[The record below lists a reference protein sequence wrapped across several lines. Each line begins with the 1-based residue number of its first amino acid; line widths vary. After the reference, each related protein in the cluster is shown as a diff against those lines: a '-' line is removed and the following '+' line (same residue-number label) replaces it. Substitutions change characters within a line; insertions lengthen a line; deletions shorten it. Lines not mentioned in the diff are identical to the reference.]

1 MAQPAADS
9 RATDDA
15 EEDRCCPVCLEPP
28 EWVAAGR
35 CGHREVC
42 VSCAIRMRFFQNDRR
57 CCLCREFCPTVLV
70 TKSGKQEANFSKS
83 KTPPSPPSSCATG
96 RRAVGNKYFWY
107 LGGMAA
113 YFDDP
118 EQYDAARKKLYVEG
132 FKYS

>member
-1 MAQPAADS
+1 MAQPTADS
-9 RATDDA
+9 RAIDDA

-42 VSCAIRMRFFQNDRR
+42 VSCAIRMRFFENDRR
-57 CCLCREFCPTVLV
+57 CCLCRAFCPTVLV
-70 TKSGKQEANFSKS
+70 TKSGKQEAAFSS
-83 KTPPSPPSSCATG
+83 KPPPSPPSSSSCATG

-107 LGGMAA
+107 HGGMAA

-118 EQYDAARKKLYVEG
+118 EQCDAARKKLA
-132 FKYS
+132 